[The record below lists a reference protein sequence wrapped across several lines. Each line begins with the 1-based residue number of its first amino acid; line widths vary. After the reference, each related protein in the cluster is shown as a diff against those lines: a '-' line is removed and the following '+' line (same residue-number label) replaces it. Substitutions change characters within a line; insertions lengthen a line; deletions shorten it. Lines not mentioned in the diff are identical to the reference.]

1 MKNDSDDEHRYDDII
16 DLPRHRSLTHS
27 HMPLADRAAQFS
39 PFAALTGHGDAVKE
53 TARLTEDKIEL
64 TEEEKAYLNARI
76 LFLAEN
82 IKEQPEVSIT
92 FFVPDERKEGGAY
105 ITRTGTVKR
114 IDEYEQAIV
123 MEDGIVIPVDEIMAM
138 DSGAFERMEAD
149 Q

>member
-16 DLPRHRSLTHS
+16 DLPRHRSQKHP

-64 TEEEKAYLNARI
+64 NEEEKAYLNARI
-76 LFLAEN
+76 LFLTEN
-82 IKEQPEVSIT
+82 IKEHPEVSIT
-92 FFVPDERKEGGAY
+92 FYVPDERKEGGAY
-105 ITRTGTVKR
+105 SIKIGTVKR
-114 IDEYEQAIV
+114 VDEYEQAIV
-123 MEDGIVIPVDEIMAM
+123 MEDGIVIPVDGIVAM
-138 DSGAFERMEAD
+138 DSGAFERMETD